1 MMAPGG
7 VSGLDD
13 TLRMASNRTATQFSS
28 VGNTAGNKDKDR
40 PYGCSGAFDKVEIN
54 DIRDLYPSP

>member
-28 VGNTAGNKDKDR
+28 VGNKDKDR